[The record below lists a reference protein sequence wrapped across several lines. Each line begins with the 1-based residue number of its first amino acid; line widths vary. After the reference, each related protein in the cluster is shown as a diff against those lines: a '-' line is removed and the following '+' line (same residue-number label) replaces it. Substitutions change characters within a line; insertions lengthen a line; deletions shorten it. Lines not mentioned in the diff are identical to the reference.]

1 MRRCNQVGVAFAMLA
16 ILLAGCGKGDD
27 AKNAK
32 AANAAAQN
40 TPATQAAATPAAPPS
55 AQAVASRLVASGIA
69 PSQGDFTLG
78 VPMACEPASPGDA
91 WVLRCRAMFY
101 DGERNGNPAVVEIQ
115 LFDHDMDFAAADKT
129 LKANV
134 AALGGDWTMD
144 TAPDISFTAKDSK
157 TATKLAAAC
166 HQSLGQYNSNGYCAV
181 MATPRA
187 YLAAAVSPKNESTT
201 KLTIST
207 GKGKDPDQVD
217 VDHAQ
222 ALAIQGALDLIEI
235 IKKAAAG
242 PVAPASFPPASS
254 PAFDP
259 ATGATYGCE
268 AQFGVGACS
277 ALLLVSG
284 PVGQK
289 IDSTNLW
296 GAVAI
301 SSSKMDF
308 GYSYRYA
315 NAQQAET
322 EALRRC
328 AGLAGATDCKLVFDV
343 PGYCVAIA
351 MSPTNWGVGGL
362 SAATDI
368 AEKDSLLQCQDKGC
382 AVKVGLVLRRQ
393 PAACLVGRLRAEA
406 DAGRAGRD

>member
-1 MRRCNQVGVAFAMLA
+1 MLA
-16 ILLAGCGKGDD
+16 ALAGCGKGND
-27 AKNAK
+27 AKSGK
-32 AANAAAQN
+32 PANAAAQ
-40 TPATQAAATPAAPPS
+40 TATQSAPATQAAALAAPPS
-55 AQAVASRLVASGIA
+55 AQAVARRLVASGIA
-69 PSQGDFTLG
+69 PSKGDFTLG
-78 VPMACEPASPGDA
+78 VPMACEAASPGDT

-101 DGERNGNPAVVEIQ
+101 DGERNGNPAVAEIQ

-134 AALGGDWTMD
+134 AALGGNWTMD

-157 TATKLAAAC
+157 TATKLSAAC

-181 MATPRA
+181 IATPRA
-187 YLAAAVSPKNESTT
+187 YLAAAISPETESTK

-207 GKGKDPDQVD
+207 GNGNDPDQVD

-242 PVAPASFPPASS
+242 PAAPASFPPASS

-268 AQFGVGACS
+268 AQFGVAACS

-308 GYSYRYA
+308 G
-315 NAQQAET
+315 
-322 EALRRC
+322 
-328 AGLAGATDCKLVFDV
+328 
-343 PGYCVAIA
+343 
-351 MSPTNWGVGGL
+351 
-362 SAATDI
+362 
-368 AEKDSLLQCQDKGC
+368 
-382 AVKVGLVLRRQ
+382 
-393 PAACLVGRLRAEA
+393 
-406 DAGRAGRD
+406 